1 MECSQFRGVWFT
13 RSGRLHCAPVV
24 WRAEPEDARDWHHR
38 HQRQNLMRSLDCAR
52 LDGGGHALRDQ
63 RNARLRH
70 ARSIDRNGIYH
81 AACAANAAQSCATG
95 SVRRSRRCARSLLA
109 RLQTKRAVRKIAYG
123 IGEPGGAPP
132 ADTVLRATAPRTTAT
147 GSAFM
152 LISDWG
158 RGEVETH
165 LLGTFNIHNLLAVCG
180 ALLAADVPFEAALA
194 QLPKLAPISGRMQCV
209 GGRNGAPL
217 AVIDYAHT
225 PGALGA

>member
-109 RLQTKRAVRKIAYG
+109 CAASEACERRYLRYRRVYHLSRDHLDYHGTLEAYETAKAHLFEGPDLQTAVVNRDDPVGQRILARLQTNRAVRKIAYG

-132 ADTVLRATAPRTTAT
+132 ADTV
-147 GSAFM
+147 
-152 LISDWG
+152 
-158 RGEVETH
+158 
-165 LLGTFNIHNLLAVCG
+165 
-180 ALLAADVPFEAALA
+180 
-194 QLPKLAPISGRMQCV
+194 
-209 GGRNGAPL
+209 
-217 AVIDYAHT
+217 
-225 PGALGA
+225 